1 MVKPE
6 ILLMAILVYLVG
18 FNHSAP
24 ILLGDIT
31 DTTNIVEI
39 KCYLCNECYVVDKY
53 LSLNL
58 HPSDTTCPNVLKE
71 FQTISVNGSN
81 DINKHEEVDYGEC
94 SKAVELFLNP
104 PIDQGLYKDRV
115 VKNGN

>member
-71 FQTISVNGSN
+71 FQTVSVNGSN

-104 PIDQGLYKDRV
+104 TIDQGLYKIRV